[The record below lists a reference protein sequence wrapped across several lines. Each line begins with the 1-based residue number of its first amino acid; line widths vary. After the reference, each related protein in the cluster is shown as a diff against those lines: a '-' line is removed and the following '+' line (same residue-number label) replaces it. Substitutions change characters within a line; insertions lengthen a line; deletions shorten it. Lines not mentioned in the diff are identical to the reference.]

1 MMNIPFN
8 KPHLTGKEAH
18 YMYQAVAEGKLS
30 GNGAFTKKCQQFFEE
45 RYGFKKCLLTTSCT
59 DALEMAAI
67 LCDIHPGDEVIVPS
81 YTFVSSALAFV
92 RAGAKI
98 VFADSMKENPNIDA
112 EKIESLITSRTKV
125 IVPVHYAG
133 VACDMDRIME
143 IAEKHNLIVVED
155 AAQAIDSYYLAP
167 SNSPEGGELSGDYVA
182 MREWQTAD
190 PMTYKL
196 LKEKAKEMRMK
207 PTHAEETMWELLRKH
222 KIGEHFRRQHIIG
235 DYIVDFVCLNKR
247 LIIEVDGGY
256 HFTHEQQQEDA
267 IRETAL
273 KRYGFTIL
281 RFTND
286 EVLVDY
292 ENVINKITSS
302 LQSLPSRGSR
312 EGARPLGAIG
322 HLSAFSFHET
332 KNIIAGEGGM
342 LCINDE
348 RFIRRAEIIWEK
360 GTNRAEFFR
369 GEVNKYGWVDTGS
382 SFLPSEV
389 IAAFLWA
396 QLENLDDIQSRR
408 KHLWELYYTHLSP
421 LSSSFGKSDRAFSL
435 PPLGEQEGAN
445 AHMFYLVCNNL
456 EERTALIKHL
466 KDNGVLAV
474 FHYLSLHS
482 SPYYADKHDGRE
494 LVECDRYADCL
505 VRLPM
510 YFDLKDEEVLEIC
523 RLIKEFVTE

>member
-1 MMNIPFN
+1 MIDFN
-8 KPHLTGKEAH
+8 RPHLTGKETH
-18 YMYQAVAEGKLS
+18 YIYQAVADGKLS
-30 GNGAFTKKCQQFFEE
+30 GNGVFTKKCQQFFEG

-67 LCDIHPGDEVIVPS
+67 LCDIQPGDEVIVPS
-81 YTFVSSALAFV
+81 YTFVSTALAFV

-98 VFADSMKENPNIDA
+98 VFADSMQSNPNIDA
-112 EKIESLITSRTKV
+112 EQIEALITLRTKA

-143 IAEKHNLIVVED
+143 IANRHNLIVVED

-256 HFTHEQQQEDA
+256 HFTPEQQEEDA
-267 IRETAL
+267 IRESAL

-286 EVLVDY
+286 EVLVEY
-292 ENVINKITSS
+292 ENVIQSITST

-312 EGARPLGAIG
+312 EGARPLGSIG

-396 QLENLDDIQSRR
+396 QLEHMDDIQARR
-408 KHLWELYYTHLSP
+408 KHLWELYCTHLSP
-421 LSSSFGKSDRAFSL
+421 LASSPNSL
-435 PPLGEQEGAN
+435 IALPGLPEYATNN
-445 AHMFYLVCNNL
+445 AHMFYLVCNSL
-456 EERTALIKHL
+456 EQRTALIKHL
-466 KDNGVLAV
+466 KDNGIQAV

-482 SPYYADKHDGRE
+482 SPYYMDKHDGRA
-494 LVECDRYADCL
+494 LPECDRYADCL

-510 YFDLKDEEVLEIC
+510 FYDLKDEQVIDIC
-523 RLIKEFVTE
+523 NTINAFFA

>member
-1 MMNIPFN
+1 MNIPFN

-30 GNGAFTKKCQQFFEE
+30 GNGAFTKKCQQFFEA

-67 LCDIHPGDEVIVPS
+67 LCDIQPGDEVIVPS

-112 EKIESLITSRTKV
+112 EKIEALITPRTKV

-133 VACDMDRIME
+133 VACDMDCIME
-143 IAEKHNLIVVED
+143 IANKHNLIVVED
-155 AAQAIDSYYLAP
+155 AAQAIDSYYK
-167 SNSPEGGELSGDYVA
+167 G
-182 MREWQTAD
+182 
-190 PMTYKL
+190 
-196 LKEKAKEMRMK
+196 
-207 PTHAEETMWELLRKH
+207 
-222 KIGEHFRRQHIIG
+222 
-235 DYIVDFVCLNKR
+235 
-247 LIIEVDGGY
+247 
-256 HFTHEQQQEDA
+256 
-267 IRETAL
+267 
-273 KRYGFTIL
+273 
-281 RFTND
+281 
-286 EVLVDY
+286 
-292 ENVINKITSS
+292 
-302 LQSLPSRGSR
+302 
-312 EGARPLGAIG
+312 RPLGSIG
-322 HLSAFSFHET
+322 HMSAFSFHET
-332 KNIIAGEGGM
+332 KNIISGEGGM
-342 LCINDE
+342 LCINDA

-396 QLENLDDIQSRR
+396 QLEQLDDIQSRR
-408 KHLWELYYTHLSP
+408 KHLWNLYHTHLSP
-421 LSSSFGKSDRAFSL
+421 IANSQL
-435 PPLGEQEGAN
+435 PKFALANIPDYATNN

-466 KDNGVLAV
+466 KNNGVLAV

-482 SPYYADKHDGRE
+482 SPYYQNKHDGRE
-494 LVECDRYADCL
+494 LPECDRYADCL
-505 VRLPM
+505 VRLPL
-510 YFDLKDEEVLEIC
+510 YYDLKDKNIIDIC
-523 RLIKEFVTE
+523 KIINDMDLCI

>member
-1 MMNIPFN
+1 MKIPFN

-18 YMYQAVAEGKLS
+18 YIYQAVAEGKLS
-30 GNGAFTKKCQQFFEE
+30 GNGAFTKKCQHFFEE

-67 LCDIHPGDEVIVPS
+67 LCDIQPGDEVIVPS

-112 EKIESLITSRTKV
+112 EQIESLITPYTKV

-133 VACDMDRIME
+133 VACDMNRIME

-155 AAQAIDSYYLAP
+155 AAQAIDSYYM
-167 SNSPEGGELSGDYVA
+167 G
-182 MREWQTAD
+182 
-190 PMTYKL
+190 
-196 LKEKAKEMRMK
+196 
-207 PTHAEETMWELLRKH
+207 
-222 KIGEHFRRQHIIG
+222 
-235 DYIVDFVCLNKR
+235 
-247 LIIEVDGGY
+247 
-256 HFTHEQQQEDA
+256 
-267 IRETAL
+267 
-273 KRYGFTIL
+273 
-281 RFTND
+281 
-286 EVLVDY
+286 
-292 ENVINKITSS
+292 
-302 LQSLPSRGSR
+302 
-312 EGARPLGAIG
+312 RPLGSIG

-332 KNIIAGEGGM
+332 KNIISGEGGM
-342 LCINDE
+342 LCINAE

-408 KHLWELYYTHLSP
+408 KHLWDLYYSCLTPLALSP
-421 LSSSFGKSDRAFSL
+421 NSLIALSGL
-435 PPLGEQEGAN
+435 PEYATNN
-445 AHMFYLVCNNL
+445 AHMFYLVCNSL

-466 KDNGVLAV
+466 KDNGILAV

-482 SPYYADKHDGRE
+482 SPYYQDKHDDRA
-494 LVECDRYADCL
+494 LPECDRYADCL

-510 YFDLKDEEVLEIC
+510 FYDLKDEDVIKIC
-523 RLIKEFVTE
+523 DIVKEFVCNK